1 MGISDKT
8 TVLTNDFQASVIS
21 AGRFEA
27 QSGMSASIGTFSRIS
42 SGVSIVGNAGW
53 FSTLSLGGA
62 NLPTQISA
70 SSFNVVAHVV
80 QGSASSFT
88 VCATVT
94 TVKKGDILV
103 ANPFGGAGVSSI
115 SSGLVWTSHSTQ
127 DGQFEFRYSNV
138 STLVQNQSAQTF
150 NLAIIRL

>member
-1 MGISDKT
+1 MAGYLSDDTTNLSSISLYGAGGLRT
-8 TVLTNDFQASVIS
+8 SRVSSTGSALINELWASTIS
-21 AGRFEA
+21 QRGLSYAG
-27 QSGMSASIGTFSRIS
+27 GMSLT
-42 SGVSIVGNAGW
+42 
-53 FSTLSLGGA
+53 
-62 NLPTQISA
+62 
-70 SSFNVVAHVV
+70 SFLVVAQVV

-94 TVKKGDILV
+94 SVKKGDILLP
-103 ANPFGGAGVSSI
+103 NPLGGAGVSSI
-115 SSGLVWTSHSTQ
+115 SSGLVWTSHCTQ

>member
-1 MGISDKT
+1 MPISDQT
-8 TVLTNDFQASVIS
+8 TNLSNLSVEGNVAAANVWASSIS
-21 AGRFEA
+21 QR
-27 QSGMSASIGTFSRIS
+27 GMQF
-42 SGVSIVGNAGW
+42 VGG
-53 FSTLSLGGA
+53 LSV
-62 NLPTQISA
+62 T
-70 SSFNVVAHVV
+70 SFNVVAQVV

-94 TVKKGDILV
+94 SVKKGDIL
-103 ANPFGGAGVSSI
+103 NISPFGGAGVSSI
-115 SSGLVWTSHSTQ
+115 SSGLVPWSHCTQ